1 MKSKVGT
8 SRLLRNT
15 CRWIHVTG
23 TIAQATTKSLLVY
36 DGDADNDLNHQ
47 DTRKHNIPGFCSPV
61 MYEICLKSNET
72 ERVAR
77 ELVTM

>member
-1 MKSKVGT
+1 MHFVSDAY
-8 SRLLRNT
+8 
-15 CRWIHVTG
+15 VTG
-23 TIAQATTKSLLVY
+23 TIARTTTKSLLVD
-36 DGDADNDLNHQ
+36 DGDAADDLNDQ

-61 MYEICLKSNET
+61 MYEMCLKSNET